1 LLLEEAEVGYGLVVA
16 AEALADIVLVLLQS
30 LRQLPTLL
38 PLAVVALAEQP
49 G

>member
-1 LLLEEAEVGYGLVVA
+1 LLEAAEAGYGLVVA

-30 LRQLPTLL
+30 LRQLPTLSL
-38 PLAVVALAEQP
+38 LAVVVLAEQL